1 MKIIKSIRNILK
13 ESYRWR
19 NRDLIEKEDFVEP
32 QLTKSIFIKSN
43 LYFFA
48 FAFVISIL
56 PINFINKDFSG
67 YIINALAIFFGLLTS
82 ILILIFEKYLN
93 QKDKFNT
100 IKNPS
105 STQVINN
112 KKLQNFSRQFIFI
125 SLESL
130 LIAVILIILLLFP
143 LSLENYFSQVNLLN
157 YRLNIENI
165 TLTNIYYA
173 VEFNLVIYIKTFIIL
188 FLIKFLKYL
197 TYIVGSL
204 GNFILGTFRNHLKL

>member
-1 MKIIKSIRNILK
+1 MKINNSIKNILK

-19 NRDLIEKEDFVEP
+19 NRNLIENDDFVEP
-32 QLTKSIFIKSN
+32 TLTKSKLIKSN
-43 LYFFA
+43 LYLFLL
-48 FAFVISIL
+48 VLLISIL

-93 QKDKFNT
+93 QKDKFLT

-105 STQVINN
+105 SYQEINN
-112 KKLQNFSRQFIFI
+112 KKIQNFSRQFIFI

-143 LSLENYFSQVNLLN
+143 LSLECYFAEAN
-157 YRLNIENI
+157 
-165 TLTNIYYA
+165 LTNYKLTLKKINLINVYYA
-173 VEFNLVIYIKTFIIL
+173 IEFISIISVKSFIIL